1 MTAYS
6 DVFRALT
13 SGRALR
19 PAEASRL
26 LAALHDE
33 HAAELAE
40 VIRGEAKKRCAPA
53 DTDSRAD
60 ARKKRRRFGGMFSA
74 ASLIDPAHRRAT
86 MPNQRDR
93 STS

>member
-6 DVFRALT
+6 DAFRALT
-13 SGRALR
+13 DGRALR

-26 LAALHDE
+26 LAAVRDE

-40 VIRGEAKKRCAPA
+40 QIRNEAKRRCQPA
-53 DTDSRAD
+53 DSDSHAIDR
-60 ARKKRRRFGGMFSA
+60 RKRRRFGGMQSA

-86 MPNQRDR
+86 LPDQRDR